1 MTLRHRIR
9 SSRLIIPAVVVA
21 LVASAGL
28 QAQGIGA
35 EQRVRNVQR
44 ALERLP
50 NYGVFDYLAFNID
63 RGTVTL
69 MGSVYEAGL
78 KSEAERAVKRVS
90 GVDEVAN
97 RIEVLPPSMN
107 DDRIRR
113 ATFYNIYT
121 DAFLSRY
128 TSGGA
133 HTAAQE
139 AAEFGRILGRQPFGY
154 YPIRIIVDGG
164 RTTLRGVVDNASDR
178 QVAEFRAR
186 EVDGVFAVKNELEIA
201 SDSKR

>member
-1 MTLRHRIR
+1 MTLRHFIR
-9 SSRLIIPAVVVA
+9 SNRLLIPAAVVA
-21 LVASAGL
+21 LAASAGL
-28 QAQGIGA
+28 QAQSIGT

-50 NYGVFDYLAFNID
+50 HYGVFDFLAFSID
-63 RGTVTL
+63 RGAVTL
-69 MGSVYEAGL
+69 TGSVYEPVL
-78 KSEAERAVKRVS
+78 KSDAERAVKRVA

-97 RIEVLPPSMN
+97 RIEILPQSMN

-113 ATFYNIYT
+113 DTFYNIYT

-128 TSGGA
+128 SSGGA
-133 HTAAQE
+133 HAAAQE

-164 RTTLRGVVDNASDR
+164 RTTLMGVVDNASDR
-178 QVAEFRAR
+178 QLAEFRAR
-186 EVDGVFAVKNELEIA
+186 EVPGVFGVKNELEIA
-201 SDSKR
+201 NDSKK